1 MRWHIAFTNLIEQ
14 ELLGNNIE
22 NELHFSVIYR
32 CPIHGQFG
40 VTMYREGGGRE
51 EGVSEG
57 TRNNIDVLFQNIAI
71 YLSGHVS
78 LICRGIQLTRTDVE
92 YWNFRAMIHL
102 VYLNSL
108 LVSTSHVLLTQVLQ
122 GSHSRDGRKG
132 RYGLCH
138 GLYWIIFVWHYWH
151 RPRGKDALIG
161 IHLAHAC
168 VYYIGLHIHYGT
180 IKPKQRSA

>member
-40 VTMYREGGGRE
+40 VTMYREGGGGE

-78 LICRGIQLTRTDVE
+78 FILSRNLAYPNWCRILKFQSND
-92 YWNFRAMIHL
+92 
-102 VYLNSL
+102 S
-108 LVSTSHVLLTQVLQ
+108 S
-122 GSHSRDGRKG
+122 
-132 RYGLCH
+132 GLFKQFA
-138 GLYWIIFVWHYWH
+138 GLYFSCSSYS
-151 RPRGKDALIG
+151 
-161 IHLAHAC
+161 
-168 VYYIGLHIHYGT
+168 GT
-180 IKPKQRSA
+180 SRFSFKRWT